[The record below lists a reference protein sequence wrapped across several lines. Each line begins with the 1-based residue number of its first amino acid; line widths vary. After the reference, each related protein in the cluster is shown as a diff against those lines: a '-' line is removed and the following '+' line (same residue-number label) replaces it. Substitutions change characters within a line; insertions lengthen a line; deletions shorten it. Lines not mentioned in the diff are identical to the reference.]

1 MALFENRVDAGRQL
15 AERLS
20 ASFTNEDIFI
30 LALPRGGVPVAF
42 EVAKKLHAPMTV
54 FLVRKLGL
62 PGEEELAM
70 GALAENGVTVM
81 NERIVEEYNIS
92 QSQIDSVVRKETE
105 ELKRRLRVYREDQQ
119 LPDLRDKI
127 VILVDDGIATGST
140 AQAAVKALRHLSPKK
155 LILAA
160 PVAAE
165 DALEMLSPLVDET
178 CCLSSPAVF
187 FGIGQFYEDF
197 SQTTDEQVL
206 TLLGRSARK

>member
-20 ASFTNEDIFI
+20 VSVKNEDVLI

-42 EVAKKLHAPMTV
+42 EVAQKLHAPMTV

-70 GALAENGVTVM
+70 GALAENGVILM
-81 NERIVEEYNIS
+81 NERIVEEYSIS
-92 QSQIDSVVRKETE
+92 QSQIDSVVRRETE
-105 ELKRRLRVYREDQQ
+105 ELQRRLRVYREDLQ
-119 LPDLRDKI
+119 LPDLRDTT

-140 AQAAVKALRHLSPKK
+140 AQAAIKALRILKPKK
-155 LILAA
+155 LILAT

-165 DALEMLSPLVDET
+165 DALEMLSPLVDEI

-206 TLLGRSARK
+206 TLLGSAAQK